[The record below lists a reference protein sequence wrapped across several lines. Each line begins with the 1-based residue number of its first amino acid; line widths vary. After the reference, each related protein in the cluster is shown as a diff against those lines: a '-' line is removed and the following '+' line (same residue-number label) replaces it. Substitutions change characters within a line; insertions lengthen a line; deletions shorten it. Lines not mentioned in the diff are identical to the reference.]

1 MLNSTLL
8 VLGCSAVF
16 MMSAGMPS
24 MAASPEK
31 KENQTAVP
39 AEALPEM
46 PLDGIPEVW
55 LQGEPVKKWEKDKV
69 YIFEFWAT
77 WCGPCLAAM
86 PHMEHLYQ
94 VLKGNPNMQII
105 GVNVMDRKSPEAL
118 KEFLKNRP
126 APLNYTMAVD
136 VDGKRTKA
144 KWLDPMEVNGIPHA
158 FAIKN
163 GKLIWRGHPAKL
175 SEELLTSML
184 KPDFSAASLP
194 VETEEAR
201 DKENKIFMQTMQMVS
216 QLAQKNGR
224 QGVAPLLK
232 QIQESNQFPQ
242 DRLIYLKTIPFN
254 VLLQQGKYDEAQ
266 SVLNDLTEEYPDNYR
281 VQINV
286 AGSLLEADT
295 MPFDKLDAAL
305 VERCLRR
312 CIEISKKG
320 NKEASLPW
328 SMMAELREKQ
338 GKDKEALEYMEKAI
352 TLSSLGKAWAKLQEQ
367 TGDKETLQSL
377 LDRVTKGIK
386 PEPPRK
392 AQEINPVQEDSFYTP
407 LLKKQ
412 TWFNHPGMAGLPAGK
427 TVFIDFWRAFPKD
440 GKLVGDRPA
449 NTLDIVL
456 KKYGLLD
463 HPNIKVLALSVSP
476 LNKEQVKECLKRP
489 GMWSPYPVGVP
500 SDDSVRNLFDS
511 LKLQYFPSAVAI
523 RDGVVVWAGEI
534 KRMPSWVADLARR
547 ETLDKD
553 KLSEELAKR
562 QAYDQELEGVL
573 KKSFE
578 LRKQKKY
585 EDYIKLMEENAERFS
600 DSSSFSFS
608 VAKVHA
614 EQAFQEKDYRKAV
627 DILDKMLS
635 RFPREDTL
643 ASYMLKIYRSSDEMR
658 ENSYDAS
665 RRALQIMRD
674 ANTRGDG
681 GYNAACYQVMM
692 EMAMEKKDYVQAK
705 EDALKAFHELP
716 LVHQYAAIKKKQK
729 EA

>member
-1 MLNSTLL
+1 M
-8 VLGCSAVF
+8 
-16 MMSAGMPS
+16 AGS
-24 MAASPEK
+24 SEK
-31 KENQTAVP
+31 KEDKTAAA

-46 PLDGIPEVW
+46 LLDGIPEVW
-55 LQGEPVKKWEKDKV
+55 LQGDPVKKWEKDKV

-86 PHMEHLYQ
+86 PHMEHLHQ
-94 VLKGNPNMQII
+94 VLKGNPNLQII
-105 GVNVMDRKSPEAL
+105 GVNVMDRKSPENL

-126 APLNYTMAVD
+126 TPLTYTMAVD
-136 VDGKRTKA
+136 LDGKRTKA
-144 KWLDPMEVNGIPHA
+144 KWLDPLEVNGIPHV

-163 GKLIWRGHPAKL
+163 GKLIWRGHPLKL
-175 SEELLTSML
+175 SEEMLTAML

-194 VETEEAR
+194 VETADAR
-201 DKENKIFMQTMQMVS
+201 DKENKIFLQTRQMVN
-216 QLAQKNGR
+216 QLVQKNGR
-224 QGVAPLLK
+224 QGADPLLK
-232 QIQESNQFPQ
+232 QIQESNQFSQ

-254 VLLQQGKYDEAQ
+254 VLLKQGKYDEAQ
-266 SVLNDLTEEYPDNYR
+266 LVLNDLTEEYSDNYR

-286 AGSLLEADT
+286 AGSLLQADT
-295 MPFDKLDAAL
+295 MPSDKLDAAL

-328 SMMAELREKQ
+328 RMMAELREKQ
-338 GKDKEALEYMEKAI
+338 GKRKEALEYMEKAI

-377 LDRVTKGIK
+377 LDRATEGIR

-392 AQEINPVQEDSFYTP
+392 MQEIEAVQEDSFYTP

-412 TWFNHPGMAGLPAGK
+412 TWFNHPGLAGLPAGK
-427 TVFIDFWRAFPKD
+427 TVFIDFWRAFSKD
-440 GKLVGDRPA
+440 GKLVGDIPA

-463 HPNIKVLALSVSP
+463 HPNVKVLVLSVRP
-476 LNKEQVKECLKRP
+476 LNKEQVKEYLERP

-500 SDDSVRNLFDS
+500 SDDSVMDLFNS
-511 LKLQYFPSAVAI
+511 LKLQYFPSSAAI

-534 KRMPSWVADLARR
+534 KRMPSWVADLAARD
-547 ETLDKD
+547 TLDKD
-553 KLSEELAKR
+553 KLTEELAKR
-562 QAYDQELEGVL
+562 QAYDQELEGVY

-585 EDYIKLMEENAERFS
+585 EDYIKLLEENAERFS
-600 DSSSFSFS
+600 DNPSFSS
-608 VAKVHA
+608 TVAEMRA
-614 EQAFQEKDYRKAV
+614 GQAVKEKDYRKAV
-627 DILDKMLS
+627 DILDKMLA
-635 RFPREDTL
+635 RFPQEDTL
-643 ASYMLKIYRSSDEMR
+643 ASYTLKIYRNLDEMQ

-692 EMAMEKKDYVQAK
+692 EMAMDKKDYAQAK
-705 EDALKAFHELP
+705 EDALKAFRELP
-716 LVHQYAAIKKKQK
+716 LVHQYAAMKKKQK
-729 EA
+729 EI

>member
-1 MLNSTLL
+1 MT
-8 VLGCSAVF
+8 
-16 MMSAGMPS
+16 AGMPS
-24 MAASPEK
+24 MAGSSEK
-31 KENQTAVP
+31 KEDKIAVA

-46 PLDGIPEVW
+46 FLDGIPEVW
-55 LQGEPVKKWEKDKV
+55 LQGDPVKKWEKDKV

-86 PHMEHLYQ
+86 PHMEHLHQ
-94 VLKGNPNMQII
+94 VLKENPNLQII
-105 GVNVMDRKSPEAL
+105 GVNVMDRKSPENL

-126 APLNYTMAVD
+126 TPLTYTMAVD

-144 KWLDPMEVNGIPHA
+144 KWLDPLEVNGIPHV

-163 GKLIWRGHPAKL
+163 GKLIWRGHPLKL
-175 SEELLTSML
+175 SEEMLTAML

-194 VETEEAR
+194 VETADAR
-201 DKENKIFMQTMQMVS
+201 DKENKIFLQTRQMVN
-216 QLAQKNGR
+216 QLVQKNGR
-224 QGVAPLLK
+224 QGAAPLLK
-232 QIQESNQFPQ
+232 QIQESNQFSQ

-266 SVLNDLTEEYPDNYR
+266 LVLNDLTEEYSDNYR

-295 MPFDKLDAAL
+295 IPSDKLDAAL

-328 SMMAELREKQ
+328 RMMAELREKQ
-338 GKDKEALEYMEKAI
+338 GKRKEALEYMEKAI

-377 LDRVTKGIK
+377 LDRATEGIR
-386 PEPPRK
+386 PQPPRK
-392 AQEINPVQEDSFYTP
+392 MQEIEAVQEDSFYTP

-412 TWFNHPGMAGLPAGK
+412 TWFSHPGLAGLPAGK
-427 TVFIDFWRAFPKD
+427 TVFIDFWRAFSKD
-440 GKLVGDRPA
+440 GKLVGDIPA

-463 HPNIKVLALSVSP
+463 HPNVKVLVLSVRP
-476 LNKEQVKECLKRP
+476 LNKEQVKECLERP

-500 SDDSVRNLFDS
+500 SDDSVMDLFNS
-511 LKLQYFPSAVAI
+511 LKLQYFPSSAAI

-534 KRMPSWVADLARR
+534 KRMPSWVADLVARD
-547 ETLDKD
+547 TLDKD
-553 KLSEELAKR
+553 KLTEELAKR
-562 QAYDQELEGVL
+562 QAYDQELEGVY

-585 EDYIKLMEENAERFS
+585 EDYIKLLEENAERFS
-600 DSSSFSFS
+600 DNPSFSS
-608 VAKVHA
+608 TVAEMRA
-614 EQAFQEKDYRKAV
+614 GQAVKEKDYRKAV

-635 RFPREDTL
+635 RFPQEDAL
-643 ASYMLKIYRSSDEMR
+643 ASYMLKVYRSSDEMQ
-658 ENSYDAS
+658 ENSYNAS

-716 LVHQYAAIKKKQK
+716 LVHQYAAMKKKQK

>member
-1 MLNSTLL
+1 M
-8 VLGCSAVF
+8 
-16 MMSAGMPS
+16 AGS
-24 MAASPEK
+24 SEK
-31 KENQTAVP
+31 KEDKTA
-39 AEALPEM
+39 AAGEALPEM
-46 PLDGIPEVW
+46 FLDGIPEVW
-55 LQGEPVKKWEKDKV
+55 LQGDTVKKWEKDKV

-86 PHMEHLYQ
+86 PHMEHLHQ
-94 VLKGNPNMQII
+94 VLKENPNLQII
-105 GVNVMDRKSPEAL
+105 GVNVMDRKSPENL

-126 APLNYTMAVD
+126 TPLTYTMAVD

-144 KWLDPMEVNGIPHA
+144 KWLDPLEVNGIPHV

-163 GKLIWRGHPAKL
+163 GKLIWRGHPLKL
-175 SEELLTSML
+175 SEEMLTAML
-184 KPDFSAASLP
+184 KPDFSVASLP
-194 VETEEAR
+194 VETADAR
-201 DKENKIFMQTMQMVS
+201 DKENKIFLQTRQMVN
-216 QLAQKNGR
+216 QLVQKNGR
-224 QGVAPLLK
+224 QGAAPLLK
-232 QIQESNQFPQ
+232 QIQESNQFSQ

-266 SVLNDLTEEYPDNYR
+266 LVLNDLTEEYSDNYR

-286 AGSLLEADT
+286 AGSLLQADT
-295 MPFDKLDAAL
+295 MPSDKLDAAL

-328 SMMAELREKQ
+328 RMMAELREKQ
-338 GKDKEALEYMEKAI
+338 GKRKEALEYMEKAI

-377 LDRVTKGIK
+377 LDRATEGIR
-386 PEPPRK
+386 PQPPRK
-392 AQEINPVQEDSFYTP
+392 MQEIEAVQEDSFYTP

-412 TWFNHPGMAGLPAGK
+412 TWFSHPGLAGLPAGK
-427 TVFIDFWRAFPKD
+427 TVFIDFWRAFSKD
-440 GKLVGDRPA
+440 GKLVGDIPA

-463 HPNIKVLALSVSP
+463 HPNVKVLVLSVRP
-476 LNKEQVKECLKRP
+476 LNKEQVNECRERP

-500 SDDSVRNLFDS
+500 SDDSVMDLFNS
-511 LKLQYFPSAVAI
+511 LKLQYFPSSAAI

-534 KRMPSWVADLARR
+534 KRMPSWVADLAARD
-547 ETLDKD
+547 TLDKD
-553 KLSEELAKR
+553 KLTEELAKR
-562 QAYDQELEGVL
+562 QAYDQELEGVY

-585 EDYIKLMEENAERFS
+585 EDYIKLLEENAERFS
-600 DSSSFSFS
+600 DNPSFSS
-608 VAKVHA
+608 TVAEMRA
-614 EQAFQEKDYRKAV
+614 GQAVKEKDYRKAV

-635 RFPREDTL
+635 RFPQEDAL
-643 ASYMLKIYRSSDEMR
+643 ASYMLKVYRSSDEMQ

-716 LVHQYAAIKKKQK
+716 LVHQYAAMKKKQK